1 MEDLLEN
8 KLICRICLKVVD
20 QTQQS
25 YGNIEDETGT
35 LRDMMLCCIPE
46 MVNENIVILHIVL
59 IFYYILIFFYLL
71 GIRFSNNTNLI

>member
-1 MEDLLEN
+1 MEDNLEN

-46 MVNENIVILHIVL
+46 MVNKNFFNYS
-59 IFYYILIFFYLL
+59 IFKK
-71 GIRFSNNTNLI
+71 NTCSLYK

>member
-1 MEDLLEN
+1 MEDNLEH

-20 QTQQS
+20 QTQHS

-46 MVNENIVILHIVL
+46 MVNEN
-59 IFYYILIFFYLL
+59 FYDLYF
-71 GIRFSNNTNLI
+71 

>member
-1 MEDLLEN
+1 MEDNLDN

-46 MVNENIVILHIVL
+46 MVSILNLFIKLVHKR
-59 IFYYILIFFYLL
+59 FYF
-71 GIRFSNNTNLI
+71 

>member
-1 MEDLLEN
+1 MEDNLEN

-46 MVNENIVILHIVL
+46 MVNNFIYG
-59 IFYYILIFFYLL
+59 FK
-71 GIRFSNNTNLI
+71 